1 MTSCLTDYTDE
12 RLFRALTGV
21 AREEFRALLDV
32 FTESYFTLREAA
44 YQASKATRRRKPGG
58 GAKGKLATC
67 AAKLFFLLYY
77 WKTYPTCDVQGNYFG
92 LDRSNACRN
101 VHKLWPVLEHAL
113 GQLGML
119 PARAFQSVEELQAA
133 FADIKKLLID
143 ATERAV
149 VRPQDEEAQEET
161 FSGKKHRH
169 TVKNTIISTGNRNI
183 LFLGYTVAGSQHD
196 YGLFKQEFPPGEDW
210 FATFK
215 VWVDLGY
222 LGIRKDYNA
231 LEIFIPH
238 KTPRASK
245 ANPHPSLTTEQKCEN
260 REQSRVRVVV
270 EHAIGGMKRFSILVH
285 AFRNRTPGFVDTVA
299 LLGAGLWNW
308 KLACQETGSQETS
321 HQDGA
326 S

>member
-1 MTSCLTDYTDE
+1 MTSCITDDTDE

-21 AREEFRALLDV
+21 SREEFRSLLDV

-44 YQASKATRRRKPGG
+44 YQANKATRRRKPGG

-77 WKTYPTCDVQGNYFG
+77 WKNYPTCDVQGHHFG

-113 GQLGML
+113 GQLGVL
-119 PARAFQSVEELQAA
+119 PARAFQSLEALQAA

-149 VRPQDEEAQEET
+149 VRPHDEDAQQET
-161 FSGKKHRH
+161 FSGKQHRH

-196 YGLFKQEFPPGEDW
+196 YGLFKQEFPPGEGW

-222 LGIRKDYNA
+222 LGIRKDYDA
-231 LEIFIPH
+231 LEIFIPY

-308 KLACQETGSQETS
+308 KLACQQADSQETS
-321 HQDGA
+321 HQDGV